1 MTIYICDYWKFSY
14 LSKFCGNWFLSKP
27 QIHSKSTRLAQMDP
41 KHIFIHHSVPKV
53 ARSHNGRPLD
63 RSSKVA
69 ALEKLSEEQDKE
81 RVKFGVNTGER
92 VKVGKI
98 VDEDEI
104 SLSQE
109 FPDSFKPRQ
118 AVSMPMK
125 EKVSTWMSSVPYHL
139 DEFDQ
144 VLIDCYSGVI
154 EYDSTDTQS
163 SCGPI
168 DLSEV
173 DAIMELQARKVTR
186 YATRVYINELEP
198 VVRVEED
205 VDSYIDSDGNP
216 IELPDDMLHYE
227 NALKYFGPKFLQ
239 KNPQMFLETS

>member
-1 MTIYICDYWKFSY
+1 
-14 LSKFCGNWFLSKP
+14 
-27 QIHSKSTRLAQMDP
+27 MDP

-53 ARSHNGRPLD
+53 ARSYNGRPLD

-81 RVKFGVNTGER
+81 RVK
-92 VKVGKI
+92 VGKI

-104 SLSQE
+104 SISQE
-109 FPDSFKPRQ
+109 FPDSFNPRQ

-168 DLSEV
+168 DLSGV

-186 YATRVYINELEP
+186 YATRVYVNELEP
-198 VVRVEED
+198 VVRVED
-205 VDSYIDSDGNP
+205 DIDSYIDSEGNP
-216 IELPDDMLHYE
+216 LELPDDMLHYE